1 MNIKPLRDILVAVPC
16 EQVGKVGALWM
27 PDNTLQSLRTHRK
40 MLVLAAG
47 PLAKE
52 QGIDSGVV
60 IHARES
66 WGEEMPYGDGKKAW
80 VGRSR
85 DINGICEGEA
95 INDTFKYMD

>member
-1 MNIKPLRDILVAVPC
+1 MNIEPLRDILVAVPC
-16 EQVGKVGALWM
+16 EAVGRVGALYM
-27 PDNTLQSLRTHRK
+27 PENTLQALRTHRK

-52 QGIDSGVV
+52 QGIDSGVT
-60 IHARES
+60 IHASES
-66 WGEEMPYGDGKKAW
+66 WGEEFPYGDGKKVW

-85 DINGICEGEA
+85 DINGIVEGEA